1 MEMMQVG
8 FLVVGIFI
16 LWSSMNLTA
25 PAPVTPNDVTGE
37 LNSMLEFIQ
46 KLRKRETA
54 KAGSDRRKQEQM
66 DKIFEEVEEQIE
78 DLLASIEAK
87 GNIMKTRNETDVLEY
102 ASGWATLEQELASI
116 MQTFEL
122 RVANMRQS
130 FGSMAEIHSS
140 LTQSQDDVFALQE
153 QMNLQIQSS
162 NQLLSKIYQMYN

>member
-25 PAPVTPNDVTGE
+25 PAPITPNDVTGD
-37 LNSMLEFIQ
+37 LNAMLEFIQ
-46 KLRKRETA
+46 KLRQRETA

-78 DLLASIEAK
+78 ELLASIEVK
-87 GNIMKTRNETDVLEY
+87 GNIMKTRNETDALEY
-102 ASGWATLEQELASI
+102 TSSWAALEQGLDSI
-116 MQTFEL
+116 MLTFET
-122 RVANMRQS
+122 RIAGIRQS
-130 FGSMAEIHSS
+130 FGSMAEIYSG
-140 LTQSQDDVFALQE
+140 LTESQGDVLALLE
-153 QMNLQIQSS
+153 QMHLQTQSS